1 MDVYLEIAEA
11 IKKDISEILHK
22 ALAGYLDDYKH
33 HTKYGIFVKWAPLKK
48 ICTKKSNIILRVSK
62 DKGR

>member
-33 HTKYGIFVKWAPLKK
+33 HTKYGIFVKWGPVEKDMHEK
-48 ICTKKSNIILRVSK
+48 IEYHLT
-62 DKGR
+62 GQ